1 MRVIVAWKIVAAPA
15 LVALLAF
22 GSAGSGRAEAGNGL
36 YQKTAGIEAY
46 VGLVPAEITKGHD
59 GTARRGSMHGGVPEG
74 GYQYHLV
81 AALFDANTGARITDA
96 SVAAQVSSSSQAG
109 PKTVLETMTIAET
122 TSYGGY
128 VVVAGPGPY
137 SITLSVKRSGQ
148 PVPVTLIFRLSSAP
162 R

>member
-15 LVALLAF
+15 LVAFLAF
-22 GSAGSGRAEAGNGL
+22 VSAGSGGAEAGNGL
-36 YQKTAGIEAY
+36 YQKAAGIEAY

-59 GTARRGSMHGGVPEG
+59 ATAGQDSMHRGVPEG

-96 SVAAQVSSSSQAG
+96 SVAARVSSSSQSGA
-109 PKTVLETMTIAET
+109 KTDLEIMTIAET

-128 VVVAGPGPY
+128 VVVAGSGPY